1 VPGYHVQ
8 THGESPGAIAMMFDQ
23 WKTKAA
29 LAAHFYG
36 IDLDRVSKP
45 PLAASSSITNVVAA
59 QPQHNMTG
67 IPRRVKRA

>member
-1 VPGYHVQ
+1 
-8 THGESPGAIAMMFDQ
+8 MMFDQ

-29 LAAHFYG
+29 LAARFYG

-45 PLAASSSITNVVAA
+45 YLWPPLRRSRPPWEAAELCQNVVAA
-59 QPQHNMTG
+59 QPQHNVTG